1 MEKECADSRDE
12 LAWVS
17 LCGGLA
23 LANAGLGVVH
33 GLAGP
38 LGGLSDASH
47 GALCGCLLPFGLE
60 LNESQVTNPALR
72 QRLLDVR
79 QWIAA
84 GLGVSPDDAWQSL
97 REWSQRSGL
106 GNLRDL
112 GVPREALE
120 PAALAASSSSSMKAN
135 PVTLESEQLLEMLEA
150 AWE

>member
-1 MEKECADSRDE
+1 MGQPVRR
-12 LAWVS
+12 
-17 LCGGLA
+17 LA

-72 QRLLDVR
+72 QRFLDVR

-84 GLGVSPDDAWQSL
+84 GLGVSPDDAAKPA
-97 REWSQRSGL
+97 RM
-106 GNLRDL
+106 
-112 GVPREALE
+112 E
-120 PAALAASSSSSMKAN
+120 PALRARQFTRPRRAA
-135 PVTLESEQLLEMLEA
+135 
-150 AWE
+150 

>member
-1 MEKECADSRDE
+1 MLSNPRLCTRATPFTDAPVQGGDPPRHRRVKKTLMEKECADSRDE

-72 QRLLDVR
+72 HRFPRRAPVDRRRTRRL
-79 QWIAA
+79 A
-84 GLGVSPDDAWQSL
+84 G
-97 REWSQRSGL
+97 
-106 GNLRDL
+106 
-112 GVPREALE
+112 
-120 PAALAASSSSSMKAN
+120 
-135 PVTLESEQLLEMLEA
+135 
-150 AWE
+150 

>member
-1 MEKECADSRDE
+1 
-12 LAWVS
+12 
-17 LCGGLA
+17 
-23 LANAGLGVVH
+23 
-33 GLAGP
+33 

-60 LNESQVTNPALR
+60 LNESQVTNQALR
-72 QRLLDVR
+72 QRFLDVR

-135 PVTLESEQLLEMLEA
+135 PVTLDSEQLLEMLEA

>member
-1 MEKECADSRDE
+1 MGQPVRR
-12 LAWVS
+12 
-17 LCGGLA
+17 LA

-72 QRLLDVR
+72 QRFLDVR

-84 GLGVSPDDAWQSL
+84 GLGVSPDDAGKACANGASAQGSAIYATSAYRAKRW
-97 REWSQRSGL
+97 
-106 GNLRDL
+106 NP
-112 GVPREALE
+112 PRWR
-120 PAALAASSSSSMKAN
+120 
-135 PVTLESEQLLEMLEA
+135 PVVHRR
-150 AWE
+150 